1 MYTLEDFRI
10 ENINNN
16 IIDQNDSNAMIKVN
30 YNNTIVNK
38 ILNQDNNGFNQ
49 RSLDFRKSSLEISK
63 DTREIHDFIRIMI
76 ETDI

>member
-1 MYTLEDFRI
+1 MYTLEDFRV

-49 RSLDFRKSSLEISK
+49 RSLDFRNNSLEISK